1 MITYESFDQSINS
14 SNNYL
19 KNEDNYLNDSFDLDP
34 NLNIIKNHFIHNN
47 QNDSDVDT
55 NEIYFWSPKKMNQ
68 KETEAEQNIHK
79 IEILEKKEE
88 KSEKNEEK
96 KGRVINL
103 ITYEG
108 IPGEEKIDGKGRNSK
123 KHRKKKDTENTEK
136 SEKNEEKKGSVI
148 NLITYEGIPSEE
160 PIYVKGKNSK
170 KHRKKRDTENTEKT
184 AYSSEINEEQQNQ
197 LNKENKKISE
207 LNEIN
212 NEGNIEQLIIVDKAS
227 NNNNINGLNNNSN
240 FSEINDIGN
249 IQTNDIKSSKNKNV
263 INNEENNSKVIIAND
278 NQNTDT
284 NSNNNENLLNKKRK
298 RSNKLIN
305 ELNCYNPDKIRKK
318 IRIMTLRSVGF
329 FINQQIK
336 IIYNNDIKKGIL
348 ERQFIEMNKKNL
360 SHSTVEFDKNFL
372 RKKLKEILSEKISEK
387 YSNYPPD
394 KNKKLVEELI
404 NSEIGGPYFQK
415 LFELTFLDCLEHIR
429 GSKKF
434 NELIGLMNM
443 EKMLNYEE
451 FKIDKNDIQLYEGFI
466 NTYEK
471 IINEKKSR
479 KPKKPKN
486 E

>member
-1 MITYESFDQSINS
+1 
-14 SNNYL
+14 
-19 KNEDNYLNDSFDLDP
+19 LNDSFDLAP

-79 IEILEKKEE
+79 IEILEKKE
-88 KSEKNEEK
+88 
-96 KGRVINL
+96 
-103 ITYEG
+103 
-108 IPGEEKIDGKGRNSK
+108 
-123 KHRKKKDTENTEK
+123 EK

-227 NNNNINGLNNNSN
+227 NNSNINRLNNNSN
-240 FSEINDIGN
+240 ISEINIMGI
-249 IQTNDIKSSKNKNV
+249 IQTNDIKSSKNESV

-284 NSNNNENLLNKKRK
+284 NSNNNEYLLNKKRK
-298 RSNKLIN
+298 RSNELIN

-429 GSKKF
+429 ESKKF

>member
-1 MITYESFDQSINS
+1 MYGSLDQFINS
-14 SNNYL
+14 RNYYP
-19 KNEDNYLNDSFDLDP
+19 KNEDNYLNDSLDS
-34 NLNIIKNHFIHNN
+34 NLNIIKNIFTSNIPNE
-47 QNDSDVDT
+47 SDVDT
-55 NEIYFWSPKKMNQ
+55 YERYFWLSKKMNQ

-79 IEILEKKEE
+79 NEIIEKKEE
-88 KSEKNEEK
+88 KSEKSEEK
-96 KGRVINL
+96 KVPPIICKVL
-103 ITYEG
+103 
-108 IPGEEKIDGKGRNSK
+108 
-123 KHRKKKDTENTEK
+123 
-136 SEKNEEKKGSVI
+136 
-148 NLITYEGIPSEE
+148 EGIPSEE
-160 PIYVKGKNSK
+160 TINGKGKNSK

-207 LNEIN
+207 LNEII
-212 NEGNIEQLIIVDKAS
+212 NEGNIEQLIIVDKKDGNKTIN
-227 NNNNINGLNNNSN
+227 NNNNINRLNNNN
-240 FSEINDIGN
+240 NISEINDIGN
-249 IQTNDIKSSKNKNV
+249 IQTNDIKSSKNESV

-284 NSNNNENLLNKKRK
+284 NSNNNENLMNKKRK
-298 RSNKLIN
+298 RSNELIN

-318 IRIMTLRSVGF
+318 IRIMTLRSVGI
-329 FINQQIK
+329 FINKQIK

-372 RKKLKEILSEKISEK
+372 KKKLKEILSEKISEK

-429 GSKKF
+429 GSQKF

>member
-47 QNDSDVDT
+47 QNDNDVDT

-96 KGRVINL
+96 KGR
-103 ITYEG
+103 
-108 IPGEEKIDGKGRNSK
+108 
-123 KHRKKKDTENTEK
+123 
-136 SEKNEEKKGSVI
+136 VI

-227 NNNNINGLNNNSN
+227 NNSNINGLNNNSN
-240 FSEINDIGN
+240 ISEINDIGN
-249 IQTNDIKSSKNKNV
+249 IQTNDIKSSKNESV

-284 NSNNNENLLNKKRK
+284 NSNNNEYLLNKKRK

-329 FINQQIK
+329 FINKQIK

-372 RKKLKEILSEKISEK
+372 KKKLKEILSEKISEK